1 MPHGFY
7 APTALDTLL
16 ILYVAEDDARYLTLA
31 ELEVPGATSR
41 SVIQRWAAALVSE
54 GLIERRDEL
63 LALSERGYS
72 LVTSMIEGI
81 YASQRQL
88 D

>member
-16 ILYVAEDDARYLTLA
+16 ILYVAEDDARYLKLA
-31 ELEVPGATSR
+31 ELDAPGATSR
-41 SVIQRWAAALVSE
+41 SIVQRWVAALVSQ
-54 GLIERRDEL
+54 GLVERRDEL
-63 LALSERGYS
+63 LALSERGHE
-72 LVTSMIEGI
+72 LVTSIIEGI
-81 YASQRQL
+81 YAAQREL